1 MEKYIV
7 IPGFDNYAVS
17 NRGNLKNIKNG
28 NILKLQTN
36 KSGYNEYTL
45 AQNGIKKNFKIHRL
59 VGILFIPN
67 EDKKPQINHIDG
79 NKTNNNVNNL
89 EWCTAKENDTHAR
102 ETGLKNNNKP
112 VEALDINTGEV
123 TVFYSIGEASS
134 VLGIN
139 KGSIHKVLSGKYKK
153 TNGYIFNYLK
163 DERVYNVEYN
173 NYSSS

>member
-1 MEKYIV
+1 M
-7 IPGFDNYAVS
+7 A
-17 NRGNLKNIKNG
+17 
-28 NILKLQTN
+28 
-36 KSGYNEYTL
+36 
-45 AQNGIKKNFKIHRL
+45 A
-59 VGILFIPN
+59 
-67 EDKKPQINHIDG
+67 

-112 VEALDINTGEV
+112 VEALDVNTGEV

-139 KGSIHKVLSGKYKK
+139 KGGIHKVLSGKYKK